1 MAHVR
6 PCNDHEDIRHAF
18 DGFPMLDLSI
28 KYSVGNANGG
38 PSTSREL
45 VITNWESA
53 PLGQLF

>member
-1 MAHVR
+1 
-6 PCNDHEDIRHAF
+6 
-18 DGFPMLDLSI
+18 MLDLSI